1 MQNTSQHRIFKL
13 PMAALVKVLAEN
25 GAEEVAPNSHKPS
38 PQSVT
43 KKQSRWLSYKELKS
57 LKGIS
62 YSRIQLKRLEDAGKF
77 PKRIKS
83 GARIYWW
90 EHEIDEW
97 KQSEAASRSPMMTV

>member
-1 MQNTSQHRIFKL
+1 MSHSPKHRIFKL
-13 PMAALVKVLAEN
+13 PMTAFLKVLAEN
-25 GAEEVAPNSHKPS
+25 GAEEAAPNSHKPS

-43 KKQSRWLSYKELKS
+43 KKQSRWLSYKELKP

-62 YSRIQLKRLEDAGKF
+62 LSRIQLQRREDEGTF